1 MVICNKQL
9 IWSMYLFSE
18 FPNSQACV
26 KLKNIHD
33 ELTTYKISPHS
44 GIPSYQLYPSNWLQ
58 SKTSSFEKEDFTK
71 SMEVLLEN

>member
-18 FPNSQACV
+18 FPNSRACV
-26 KLKNIHD
+26 KLKYIHD

-44 GIPSYQLYPSNWLQ
+44 GTPPYQLYPSNWLQ
-58 SKTSSFEKEDFTK
+58 SKTSNFKKEDFTK
-71 SMEVLLEN
+71 SMEVMLEN